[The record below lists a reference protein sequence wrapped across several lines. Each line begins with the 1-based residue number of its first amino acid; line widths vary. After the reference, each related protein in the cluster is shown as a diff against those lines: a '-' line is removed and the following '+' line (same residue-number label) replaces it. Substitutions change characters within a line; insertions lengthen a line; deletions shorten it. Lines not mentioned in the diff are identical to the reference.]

1 MDGKLY
7 HELLVT
13 HELKFKDESVYFKG
27 KIIPIEPEKQGK
39 LEFLWFDINKLDNID
54 FVPIKIKE
62 AIKRN
67 SKDFC
72 ILLIL
77 ENSGI

>member
-13 HELKFKDESVYFKG
+13 HELKFKDEAVYFKE
-27 KIIPIEPEKQGK
+27 KIMPIEPEKQGK
-39 LEFLWFDINKLDNID
+39 LEFLWFDINKLDCIE
-54 FVPIKIKE
+54 FVPIKLKE

-67 SKDFC
+67 SKDFLHF
-72 ILLIL
+72 INF
-77 ENSGI
+77 EK

>member
-1 MDGKLY
+1 M
-7 HELLVT
+7 
-13 HELKFKDESVYFKG
+13 
-27 KIIPIEPEKQGK
+27 PIEPEKQGK

-67 SKDFC
+67 SKDFLHF
-72 ILLIL
+72 INF
-77 ENSGI
+77 EK